1 MSKTKLTSLI
11 VAVALILV
19 AVGGVVM
26 YNNASA
32 QAATPGVPS
41 IASGTQTPPDNQQQ
55 TNPQQGGQK
64 GQPGDGKQGAAHD
77 TALATALGITVEK
90 LQAAFQA
97 ANTEALKEAVSQG
110 LMTQSQAD
118 QITTNGVPNH
128 AMREFGKPGSTS
140 GIDYDT
146 LLANALGISKD
157 ALQAAQ
163 VKVRDAQLDAD
174 VQSGQLTQAQ
184 ADEMKARDALMAN
197 SKFQTSMKSAY
208 QAAIQ
213 QAVTDGVITQAQA
226 DQILKDNPNGFGP
239 GGMGG
244 PGGGRGGPGGQ
255 GGGRGGPGGQGG
267 PNGKSGNGN
276 QNQQNTPTA
285 PSGN

>member
-1 MSKTKLTSLI
+1 MSKVKITSLI
-11 VAVALILV
+11 VAVAMILM
-19 AVGGVVM
+19 AVGGVVL

-32 QAATPGVPS
+32 QAATPGVPT
-41 IASGTQTPPDNQQQ
+41 IASGTQTPPDNQAPS
-55 TNPQQGGQK
+55 NPQQGGPNGKQN
-64 GQPGDGKQGAAHD
+64 DGKQGAEHD

-90 LQAAFQA
+90 LQAAFLA
-97 ANTEALKEAVSQG
+97 ANTEALKQAVSQG
-110 LMTQSQAD
+110 LITQAQAD

-128 AMREFGKPGSTS
+128 PMREFGKPGSTS
-140 GIDYDT
+140 TLDYDA
-146 LLANALGISKD
+146 LLANALGITKD

-163 VKVRDAQLDAD
+163 LKVRDAQLDAA

-184 ADEMKARDALMAN
+184 ADLMKARDALMTNA
-197 SKFQTSMKSAY
+197 KFQASMKSAY

-244 PGGGRGGPGGQ
+244 RGGPGGM
-255 GGGRGGPGGQGG
+255 GGPGRQGGQGA
-267 PNGKSGNGN
+267 PNGNSGNGS
-276 QNQQNTPTA
+276 QNQQNAPTA